1 MDVSSIQQMI
11 TTLGFPIVC
20 VIALA
25 FFIWKIW
32 TKNVEQ
38 NEKREEKLYVVV
50 GKAQEQNE
58 QLSKTN
64 AEFVTVLSSYKDDL
78 KEIKEDVVEIKQKL
92 ER

>member
-20 VIALA
+20 VITLA

-64 AEFVTVLSSYKDDL
+64 AEFVTVLNSYKEDL
-78 KEIKEDVVEIKQKL
+78 KEIKEDVTEIKSKL
-92 ER
+92 K